1 MKKLPAVKLIF
12 DLTFPFSYHTIEVC
26 FVQVVFE
33 RKKGMID
40 TIEFQA
46 LDRIAV
52 IAPHPDDEC
61 LGASAALLLAPD
73 RTDIYVVS
81 DGSHGDPSKSI
92 EEEGAVRKRQ
102 FEAEMEYVKPRS
114 WHWLGYEDTQL
125 AQNPHAL
132 DEIDFTV
139 YTKIFMPW
147 IESFHPDHRA
157 AARMCRRVIRTQK
170 ASAACFSYEI
180 TAPFYSPTHYIDI
193 TEIEAE
199 KRKLIRFHADQL
211 GGGQEGITMSLN
223 AFRGAHFYCYPK
235 CGYVEA
241 YLQVDAWDMADVP
254 DNTL

>member
-1 MKKLPAVKLIF
+1 VTQKVLCNRF
-12 DLTFPFSYHTIEVC
+12 
-26 FVQVVFE
+26 FE
-33 RKKGMID
+33 RKKGVKEPIV
-40 TIEFQA
+40 FQE

-61 LGASAALLLAPD
+61 FGASAALLLAPD

-92 EEEGAVRKRQ
+92 EEETGVRKRQ

-125 AQNPHAL
+125 AQNLHAL

-147 IESFHPDHRA
+147 IESYHPDHRA
-157 AARMCRRVIRTQK
+157 VARMCRRVIRAQK
-170 ASAACFSYEI
+170 ASAECFSYEI
-180 TAPFYSPTHYIDI
+180 TAPFYRPTHYIDI
-193 TEIEAE
+193 TKIESE

-211 GGGQEGITMSLN
+211 GSGQEGITMSLN
-223 AFRGAHFYCYPK
+223 AFRCAYYYNYPRS
-235 CGYVEA
+235 GYAEA
-241 YLQVDAWDMADVP
+241 YLQVDAWDMADVT
-254 DNTL
+254 DHAL